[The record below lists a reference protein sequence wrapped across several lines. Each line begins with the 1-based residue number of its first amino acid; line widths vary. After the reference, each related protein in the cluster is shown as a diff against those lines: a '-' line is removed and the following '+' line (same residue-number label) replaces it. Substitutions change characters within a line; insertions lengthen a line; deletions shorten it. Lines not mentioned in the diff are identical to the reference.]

1 MKNSE
6 KEKDKK
12 IFHRRF
18 MMEIAVVIAVREFM
32 IDNTEDLRDWFV
44 DIEMDRRRLKYGDNF
59 DEGANKVKVDK
70 VVAEYVRKRKNMIK
84 ALDKM
89 NYADLEDNL
98 EDSTL
103 LDFYMEVINEMLAGT
118 KDEITKG
125 DKVIIKG

>member
-1 MKNSE
+1 MGDISKEDE
-6 KEKDKK
+6 KR

-32 IDNTEDLRDWFV
+32 IDNTDDLQGWFV
-44 DIEMDRRRLKYGDNF
+44 EIEMDRRRKHYGDKF
-59 DEGANKVKVDK
+59 DEEANKVKVENI
-70 VVAEYVRKRKNMIK
+70 VGEYVRKRKNMIK
-84 ALDKM
+84 TLDKM

-118 KDEITKG
+118 KDEVEKG
-125 DKVIIKG
+125 DTVTIER

>member
-59 DEGANKVKVDK
+59 DDGANKVKVDK
-70 VVAEYVRKRKNMIK
+70 IVAEYVKKRNNMIK
-84 ALDKM
+84 FLDKM